1 MLLNFTNH
9 PSNIWSEKQKRTAI
23 QLFGKVVDMPFPH
36 IDESADESYISK
48 LADEYLQKI
57 LLIAERENV
66 VVHLMGEQTFAYS
79 LVKRLKNRNIN
90 CVASTTKR
98 IVNMDSSGQKKE
110 VIFQFERFRYY
121 E

>member
-1 MLLNFTNH
+1 
-9 PSNIWSEKQKRTAI
+9 
-23 QLFGKVVDMPFPH
+23 
-36 IDESADESYISK
+36 
-48 LADEYLQKI
+48 
-57 LLIAERENV
+57 
-66 VVHLMGEQTFAYS
+66 MGEQTFAYS